1 MRGEYIKAYPKY
13 KQVAFLKIANLV
25 KGMLEETE
33 LFNAYMWLYGKP
45 EELYLRY
52 HRNDFSEEIKKAT
65 GTIVEGVSVWVGGY
79 CAFTFKGREIHSSY
93 YHKRTHLT
101 EKEYETLYQNLEVLH
116 RFSGDRYA
124 TIPMKIG
131 DIQLYTIGFN
141 KLEFLGIYGDSY
153 KDLKDLCKGKQNGGT
168 HEQT

>member
-1 MRGEYIKAYPKY
+1 MTSQKR
-13 KQVAFLKIANLV
+13 L
-25 KGMLEETE
+25 
-33 LFNAYMWLYGKP
+33 
-45 EELYLRY
+45 
-52 HRNDFSEEIKKAT
+52 KKAT

-101 EKEYETLYQNLEVLH
+101 EKEYETLSQNLEVLH

-153 KDLKDLCKGKQNGGT
+153 KALKDLCKGKQNGGT
-168 HEQT
+168 HEQI